1 MNENQYE
8 PQPHQ
13 PHVVVER
20 NDAVIE
26 NNYPVISWGAIFAG
40 LVVVLSLGWLL
51 HLLGLAFGVSVADAM
66 DSANMDGGLSI
77 GATIWI
83 VLSWMIAFFIGAL
96 VAARLAGRIDDLS
109 GMLHGLTLWG
119 IATIATV
126 VLGFYGVSSLL
137 QTGQQLV
144 VATAQGVGAVG
155 AQVANTAG
163 YAAQGVSS
171 ATAQIT
177 NQFGSRI
184 QDRLADQA
192 SEIAAG
198 AAPQLSEQKIRNV
211 INGLDDRTMRRLILD
226 LTNKDQD
233 GAAQLLSDSTDL
245 SEQDA
250 QALID
255 AAYNELEQQFGNPD
269 NQLTLA
275 QDLKNQF
282 AQSIDGYVAA
292 LDARGGTDVTEQDVR
307 RAVSSLDAQA
317 VQQIAMSLSVND
329 ERGVKRVIAQNT
341 SLSVDEIDELY
352 KGAMQGVEE
361 EVKEF
366 NQQVSQTLEAISTYT
381 SHVLWIAFVG
391 TALGLAVSL
400 AGGWLGAD
408 SSRRI
413 HGVRT

>member
-13 PHVVVER
+13 PHAVVER

-66 DSANMDGGLSI
+66 DSANMEGGLSV

-83 VLSWMIAFFIGAL
+83 VLSWMIAFFVGAL
-96 VAARLAGRIDDLS
+96 VSARLAGRVDDFS

-126 VLGFYGVSSLL
+126 VLGYYGVSSLL

-144 VATAQGVGAVG
+144 VATAQGVGEAG
-155 AQVANTAG
+155 AQVANASG
-163 YAAQGVSS
+163 YAAQGVQS

-192 SEIAAG
+192 SEIAASST
-198 AAPQLSEQKIRNV
+198 PQLSEQEIRNV
-211 INGLDDRTMRRLILD
+211 INGLDERTMRRLVLD
-226 LTNKDQD
+226 LTNNDQD
-233 GAAQLLSDSTDL
+233 GAAQLLADSTEL

-250 QALID
+250 QALIQS
-255 AAYNELEQQFGNPD
+255 AYNELEQQFGNPE
-269 NQLTLA
+269 NQQTLA

-282 AQSIDGYVAA
+282 ARSVDNYVAS
-292 LDARGGTDVTEQDVR
+292 LDASGGTEVTEQDVR
-307 RAVSSLDAQA
+307 RAISSLDAQA
-317 VQQIAMSLSVND
+317 VQQIAMSLSAND

-341 SLSVDEIDELY
+341 SLTVDEIDELY
-352 KGAMQGVEE
+352 KGAMQGVED
-361 EVKEF
+361 EVEEF
-366 NQQVSQTLEAISTYT
+366 NQQVTQTLEAISTYT
-381 SHVLWIAFVG
+381 SQVLWIAFIG

-408 SSRRI
+408 SSRRVY
-413 HGVRT
+413 GVRT